1 MSNAP
6 QQPQKSDAKP
16 APAPQAEPSPSQM
29 LEERKKKLAKI
40 RDEFKIDP
48 YGQRTDGLTAI
59 KAAREAFDAAAD
71 TAFKAA
77 EAAAREAAK
86 ANPPAPEAPAAP
98 AAALPDARPVRK
110 VAGRVMQQRVMGNL
124 IFIVLRDVSGD
135 IQVGISKKAVSK
147 QAFDLAKI
155 TDYGDLVCCEGPLG
169 TTNTGELTL
178 WASGDH
184 GFIFE
189 TKSLALPPGKWSG
202 LTDHETRYRKRY
214 VDLYTNPE
222 VMEVMQKRSKILKG
236 ARDFLEQ
243 RGFLEVETPMMQ
255 SIPGGAA
262 ARPFVTHMNALD
274 IDLYLRIAPELY
286 LKRLLVGGMPKVF
299 EINRNFRNEGVSQR
313 HNPEFT
319 MLELYE
325 AYGDLYTVMDHA
337 ENLIKT
343 LAQSIGGSLQLPFG
357 EWVIDYSN
365 FRRAKYHDLFLE
377 HNGFPASDAVK
388 LKARAAELHLKTEGK
403 AHDLIVSEVWETTV
417 EQHLIQ
423 PTFVI
428 DYPASLCPLTKR
440 KVGEEHIAERFELY
454 VAKMEL
460 GNAYTELNDPEV
472 QEANFRQQ
480 VEGQDD
486 EAATFRNVDED
497 FLEAL
502 RVGMPPAGG
511 LGIGIDRLVMLLTGQ
526 KSIRDVILFPLMR
539 PQ

>member
-1 MSNAP
+1 MSTAP
-6 QQPQKSDAKP
+6 QQPKSDVPAKP
-16 APAPQAEPSPSQM
+16 EPTTGQL

-40 RDEFKIDP
+40 RDELNLDP
-48 YGQRTDGLTAI
+48 YGVRTDGITAI
-59 KAAREAFDAAAD
+59 GTVREAFSDVAD
-71 TAFKAA
+71 GAFKAA
-77 EAAAREAAK
+77 EAAAKEAAK
-86 ANPPAPEAPAAP
+86 ANPPAPDAPTP
-98 AAALPDARPVRK
+98 GIFDQRPVRK
-110 VAGRVMQQRVMGNL
+110 IAGRVVQHRVMGNL
-124 IFIVLRDVSGD
+124 AFLVLRDASGE
-135 IQVGISKKAVSK
+135 IQVGISKKTVGK
-147 QAFDLAKI
+147 EAFDLASKL
-155 TDYGDLVCCEGPLG
+155 TDFSDLVGAEGRLG

-178 WASGDH
+178 WASDFAFH
-184 GFIFE
+184 
-189 TKSLALPPGKWSG
+189 TKSLALPPNKWTG

-236 ARDFLEQ
+236 TRDFLEA

-274 IDLYLRIAPELY
+274 IDLFLRIAPELY

-337 ENLIKT
+337 EQLFQY
-343 LAQSIGGSLQLPFG
+343 LAQTVCGGLKLPFG
-357 EWVIDYSN
+357 DFDIDYSN
-365 FRRAKYHDLFLE
+365 FRRAKYHDLFVE
-377 HNGFPASDAVK
+377 HNGFPASDAEK
-388 LKARAAELHLKTEGK
+388 LKARAAELHIKTENK
-403 AHDLIVSEVWETTV
+403 AHDLIVSEVWEATV

-440 KVGEEHIAERFELY
+440 KAGAPHIAERFELY

-472 QEANFRQQ
+472 QEANFREQ
-480 VEGQDD
+480 VQGQDD
-486 EAATFRNVDED
+486 EGATFRNVDED

-526 KSIRDVILFPLMR
+526 RSIRDVILFPLMR
-539 PQ
+539 PQA